1 MDTIVRYNLYN
12 VGEAAA
18 VDVKLTDAGK
28 NIWLIKIWF
37 GEFICVSF
45 NLYFILVR
53 IP

>member
-28 NIWLIKIWF
+28 TKLR
-37 GEFICVSF
+37 
-45 NLYFILVR
+45 NLMRHLFDNYL
-53 IP
+53 